1 MPKTCTELRSRKL
14 LNISRSPSEL
24 MKRKQYQSLT
34 PEGEKRIPLETRENS
49 RLRKLCKN
57 AHRVENS
64 RTTAYLATP
73 LRINEGRCYGSLTLE
88 GEKRIRSDSRENP
101 CRDVCARKISK
112 SRTTKNLATPLW
124 ENENWCV
131 WSTHTKKNHLVFLR
145 SQENRL
151 CKKMSE
157 VDFSETEF

>member
-1 MPKTCTELRSRKL
+1 M
-14 LNISRSPSEL
+14 
-24 MKRKQYQSLT
+24 Y
-34 PEGEKRIPLETRENS
+34 
-49 RLRKLCKN
+49 KN

-64 RTTAYLATP
+64 RTVKSLATP
-73 LRINEGRCYGSLTLE
+73 LRIIEGRCPGSLTLE
-88 GEKRIRSDSRENP
+88 REKRIHSDSRENP

-112 SRTTKNLATPLW
+112 SRTTKNFATPLW

-131 WSTHTKKNHLVFLR
+131 WSTHTKKNHLVCLR